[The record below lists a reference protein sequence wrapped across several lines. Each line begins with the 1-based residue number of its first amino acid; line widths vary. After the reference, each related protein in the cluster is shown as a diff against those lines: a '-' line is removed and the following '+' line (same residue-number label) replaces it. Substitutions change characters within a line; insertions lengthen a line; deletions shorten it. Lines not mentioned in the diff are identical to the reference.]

1 MVESAKEDQADG
13 FTLIEAKELQKRESI
28 MNELYQDMSSSD
40 DDEEESA
47 IKPAESADSAASA
60 TAQITTS
67 KDLS

>member
-1 MVESAKEDQADG
+1 
-13 FTLIEAKELQKRESI
+13 